1 MHSLQTSVQAVLLGG
16 IYDVDWLL
24 KGVPSKSLVDTWPPL
39 TADKAGPAGSITSD
53 GRFLY
58 LHGPFGLQKVG
69 SGFGNTI
76 KVSELLGSLSA
87 EKYLFSISKSVP
99 PVLQI
104 SLLRI
109 SSNSLSIPTSS
120 SYCSH
125 IHVHVHQMA
134 YRVICASMHF
144 T

>member
-39 TADKAGPAGSITSD
+39 TTDKAGPARSIASD

-69 SGFGNTI
+69 SGFGNTV
-76 KVSELLGSLSA
+76 KVSGGLLGSLFA
-87 EKYLFSISKSVP
+87 EEYLFFYQQVNATCPSIYTFKNF
-99 PVLQI
+99 L
-104 SLLRI
+104 
-109 SSNSLSIPTSS
+109 
-120 SYCSH
+120 
-125 IHVHVHQMA
+125 
-134 YRVICASMHF
+134 
-144 T
+144 